1 MAAAAVVAAE
11 VAGVAERPPAAGPP
25 AIVGAP
31 EVVAAQSPSG
41 DAALDPAVAV
51 VGSLAQVPDDSPAL
65 PWAW

>member
-1 MAAAAVVAAE
+1 MAAVVAAE
-11 VAGVAERPPAAGPP
+11 VAGVAERPPAAGPL

-41 DAALDPAVAV
+41 DAALDPVVVDV
-51 VGSLAQVPDDSPAL
+51 VGSLVRVPDDSPAL